1 MDEFNPYA
9 PPAAGS
15 VVVPTALLSGYRLYL
30 VLNGLYAAL
39 VGVCLLV
46 LLVGGSIRLAAPD
59 LLVVGVFLAPL
70 LSCWM
75 VVANYAH
82 VFRYWRFVQALI
94 AGLLLLF
101 CLDDL
106 SRGALAGVGLF
117 MALVNALSLITSS
130 RFYLLKRAATQP
142 VGVVQNG

>member
-1 MDEFNPYA
+1 MPRW
-9 PPAAGS
+9 S
-15 VVVPTALLSGYRLYL
+15 V
-30 VLNGLYAAL
+30 
-39 VGVCLLV
+39 
-46 LLVGGSIRLAAPD
+46 LVGGSIRLAAPD